1 MRERQERRH
10 LPVLGSV
17 HTCTIGR
24 TEALRGAWS
33 VVNAEL
39 KPTGH
44 MPTTAMTFA
53 VALGTHVARL
63 RELRQNVMWL
73 RLSLATQHY
82 QHRKI
87 SCARASVLDSQM
99 LLLLLV
105 LLQFVTRT
113 DHVSRCRCISICISI
128 EGNLTHSNGT
138 LPMALCSLTSVASQD
153 HRGHVSLLGARAPNM
168 LYCVGR

>member
-1 MRERQERRH
+1 M
-10 LPVLGSV
+10 G
-17 HTCTIGR
+17 
-24 TEALRGAWS
+24 RGAWS

-44 MPTTAMTFA
+44 MATTAMTFA

-99 LLLLLV
+99 LLLLL
-105 LLQFVTRT
+105 LLP
-113 DHVSRCRCISICISI
+113 
-128 EGNLTHSNGT
+128 LTT
-138 LPMALCSLTSVASQD
+138 
-153 HRGHVSLLGARAPNM
+153 GAAAVCHKDRSCFKM
-168 LYCVGR
+168 SMHFYLH

>member
-10 LPVLGSV
+10 LPVLGVV
-17 HTCTIGR
+17 HTCTIGQ
-24 TEALRGAWS
+24 TKALRGAWS
-33 VVNAEL
+33 VVTAEL

-44 MPTTAMTFA
+44 MATTATTFA

-87 SCARASVLDSQM
+87 SCAHASVLDSQM
-99 LLLLLV
+99 FLLLLL
-105 LLQFVTRT
+105 LR
-113 DHVSRCRCISICISI
+113 
-128 EGNLTHSNGT
+128 LTT
-138 LPMALCSLTSVASQD
+138 
-153 HRGHVSLLGARAPNM
+153 GAAAACHEDRSCFKLSM
-168 LYCVGR
+168 YFYLHFD